1 VITNSLLINN
11 YASAS
16 GGGLYV
22 SSLAAPVLRQVTL
35 YKNIAANGADIFTTI
50 FSQTSVFSSIIW
62 NPTRGKPARS
72 YNSSQLNINN
82 SLMSDLTGISGAGN
96 LNTDPY
102 FVNPVDFDGA
112 DNLFMTA
119 DDGLRLSETSPA
131 LTAGLAAGMPM
142 ADILG
147 VPRTAPPDM
156 GAYQGGF
163 VAELAPLVI
172 EDLVVGSG
180 ATATLGN
187 KITVHYTGQ
196 LIDGTV
202 FDSSYD
208 RGEPFSLTLGTSQVI
223 PGWEQG
229 LQGMKVGGRRK
240 LTIPS
245 YLAYGSSAVGI
256 IPPDSTLVFEVEL
269 VSIP

>member
-1 VITNSLLINN
+1 MENAGDGVYRAGVIPACDLVSSENPGLWHWWGLVSVWFLGPVVLWF
-11 YASAS
+11 
-16 GGGLYV
+16 GGGLV
-22 SSLAAPVLRQVTL
+22 
-35 YKNIAANGADIFTTI
+35 G
-50 FSQTSVFSSIIW
+50 
-62 NPTRGKPARS
+62 
-72 YNSSQLNINN
+72 
-82 SLMSDLTGISGAGN
+82 
-96 LNTDPY
+96 
-102 FVNPVDFDGA
+102 
-112 DNLFMTA
+112 
-119 DDGLRLSETSPA
+119 
-131 LTAGLAAGMPM
+131 
-142 ADILG
+142 
-147 VPRTAPPDM
+147 
-156 GAYQGGF
+156 
-163 VAELAPLVI
+163 ELAPRGI

-187 KITVHYTGQ
+187 KITVHDTGQ